1 MAYLGNPNPRMAGG
15 LGGLL
20 GNSLAQPPASAG
32 GGGLFGTGFGAPS
45 GGGWNPD
52 ILTAIGLGLMSGAT
66 PSQSFAGIGQYL
78 PDAIKTGHD
87 RIRQQA
93 LQKYF
98 DDNQQ
103 ALGPGVA
110 GLLKADPALIDDWAK
125 TQFQQ
130 KPQGMI
136 NAGNGVIYD
145 PVSHTFIHDP
155 NANATTLYG
164 NAPSGYRFKKDGGLE
179 PISGGPADPNTVN
192 MLSPEA
198 LDLVSTQY
206 LAGDKSSI
214 TGFAR
219 NPTMRA
225 QLTNAIAKK
234 AAAMGMDGKAVAAE
248 ISAYGGNV
256 AAQRSAGTRAAQV
269 GMAASEA
276 NQMADIALEASKSV
290 PRESFVPWNQAVNA
304 WRTGTSSPDM
314 AAFVTATT
322 SLVNAYARAV
332 SPLGA
337 PTDAM
342 RQHAEEM
349 LNTAQGPDAYAA
361 VIAQMKK
368 EMEAAL
374 NAPSEI
380 SGRLK
385 SDVSGQGQD
394 VPPQAPVVGGD
405 IAAPT
410 VIDGYTIR
418 QVK

>member
-1 MAYLGNPNPRMAGG
+1 MAGIFG
-15 LGGLL
+15 NGFGQRSSGGLL
-20 GNSLAQPPASAG
+20 G
-32 GGGLFGTGFGAPS
+32 GLFDPQALLTVGGALLSGRTPSDSWANLGTALPAYAKTRKDDLLTQARQTALTNWIKSRSTGPQALAPDTS
-45 GGGWNPD
+45 ALLQNDPD
-52 ILTAIGLGLMSGAT
+52 MAKTFIEDSIKPVAEKPQGLMSVGND
-66 PSQSFAGIGQYL
+66 SSVY
-78 PDAIKTGHD
+78 
-87 RIRQQA
+87 
-93 LQKYF
+93 
-98 DDNQQ
+98 
-103 ALGPGVA
+103 
-110 GLLKADPALIDDWAK
+110 DPA
-125 TQFQQ
+125 T
-130 KPQGMI
+130 
-136 NAGNGVIYD
+136 
-145 PVSHTFIHDP
+145 HTFTANP
-155 NANATTLYG
+155 NASPTAKYG
-164 NAPSGYRFKKDGGLE
+164 NAPSGYRFKSDGALE
-179 PISGGPADPNTVN
+179 PISGGPSDPNTVN

-225 QLTNAIAKK
+225 QLTNAIAAK
-234 AAAMGMDGKAVAAE
+234 AAALGMDGKAVAAE

-256 AAQRSAGTRAAQV
+256 SAQRSAGTRAAQV

-276 NQMADIALEASKSV
+276 NQMADIALEASRTV
-290 PRESFVPWNQAVNA
+290 PRETFVPWNQAVNA

-374 NAPSEI
+374 NAPAEI
-380 SGRLK
+380 SDRLK
-385 SDVSGQGQD
+385 ADVSGQEAS
-394 VPPQAPVVGGD
+394 PPQAPQATTNGALPDPLG
-405 IAAPT
+405 
-410 VIDGYTIR
+410 IR
-418 QVK
+418 